1 MLAGDAC
8 VHREHLIGRQTRDLI
23 AIMTSTEPIADSAR
37 VSRRGL
43 LYVATAAVGAAGLA
57 AAAWPLIDQMNPD
70 ARTRAAGDRLSV
82 DIGGLKPAEQ
92 MVVRWQKLP
101 VIVVHRTPEMLATM
115 QEKSFLATLFDADSA
130 KRQQPGYA
138 RNWHRS
144 LDPAYAVLV
153 AVCTSCRCVPE
164 YLAASSALNVAG
176 GYICPCCASRY
187 DPAGRA
193 YAGIA
198 RYNLPVPPYALA
210 GPSKIVLGKN
220 ATDEVYSLDSVEQ
233 I

>member
-1 MLAGDAC
+1 MVTSGVV
-8 VHREHLIGRQTRDLI
+8 VHRAHLIGSPTAGLI
-23 AIMTSTEPIADSAR
+23 VTSTEPTTARAR
-37 VSRRGL
+37 VSRRGF
-43 LYVATAAVGAAGLA
+43 LYAATAAVGAAGLT

-82 DIGGLKPAEQ
+82 DIGDLKPADRT
-92 MVVRWQKLP
+92 VVHWQKLP
-101 VIVVHRTPEMLATM
+101 IIVVHRTPEMLAAM
-115 QEKSFLATLFDADSA
+115 QESSFLATLFDADST

-138 RNWHRS
+138 KNWHRS
-144 LDPAYAVLV
+144 LDPTYAVLV

-164 YLAASSALNVAG
+164 YFAESSALNGAG
-176 GYICPCCASRY
+176 GYICPCCASHY

-198 RYNLPVPPYALA
+198 KYNLPVPPYAMA

-220 ATDEVYSLDSVEQ
+220 AADEMYSLDGVEQ
-233 I
+233 L